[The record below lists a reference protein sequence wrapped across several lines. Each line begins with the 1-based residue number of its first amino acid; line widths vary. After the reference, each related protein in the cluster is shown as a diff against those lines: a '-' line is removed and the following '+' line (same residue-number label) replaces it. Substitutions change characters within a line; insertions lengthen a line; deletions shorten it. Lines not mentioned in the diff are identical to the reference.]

1 MMRPKE
7 VCEKLG
13 ISYTTLRD
21 YVKKG
26 YIRPVI
32 TPGNKWRFREEDVER
47 LIGLVKQRKVVLY
60 ARVSSN
66 GQKDDMERQ
75 IRALEDWARNNNIV
89 NYEVLTDIGSG
100 LNDDRKE
107 FKKILKLVTE
117 RKISRI
123 VVVYPDRLTRF
134 GFKILEEICKAHNCE
149 ILVLNK
155 EDKTIEQELMED
167 LISILVSFSEKL
179 QGMKSYNYEKVRKC
193 IEELKA

>member
-1 MMRPKE
+1 
-7 VCEKLG
+7 
-13 ISYTTLRD
+13 
-21 YVKKG
+21 
-26 YIRPVI
+26 
-32 TPGNKWRFREEDVER
+32 
-47 LIGLVKQRKVVLY
+47 
-60 ARVSSN
+60 
-66 GQKDDMERQ
+66 
-75 IRALEDWARNNNIV
+75 
-89 NYEVLTDIGSG
+89 VLTDIGSG

>member
-1 MMRPKE
+1 MRPKE

-60 ARVSSN
+60 ARVSFN

>member
-1 MMRPKE
+1 MRPKE

-32 TPGNKWRFREEDVER
+32 TPGNKWRFREDDVER

-75 IRALEDWARNNNIV
+75 IRALEYWARNNNIV

>member
-1 MMRPKE
+1 MRPKE

>member
-21 YVKKG
+21 YVKKD

-179 QGMKSYNYEKVRKC
+179 QGMKSYNYEKVMKC

>member
-1 MMRPKE
+1 MRPKE

-179 QGMKSYNYEKVRKC
+179 QGMKSYNYEKVMKC
-193 IEELKA
+193 VEELKA